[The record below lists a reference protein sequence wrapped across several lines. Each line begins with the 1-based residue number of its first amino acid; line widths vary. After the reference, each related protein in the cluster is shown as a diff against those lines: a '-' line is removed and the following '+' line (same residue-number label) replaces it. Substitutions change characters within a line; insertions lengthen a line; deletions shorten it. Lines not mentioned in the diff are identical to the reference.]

1 MKKIIAMVG
10 FFGVFAS
17 SVAGVSA
24 AYFDNTPVIRC
35 DTQITKTLQKGSR
48 GTEVYTLQQALVNF
62 GFLNAAPNGYFGA
75 QTASAVRA
83 FQIDNDIRANGIV
96 GPATRDAINEGLCDN
111 SVTGV
116 TTVDSSVSYDQYDPN
131 ARVITPDSSHPTVYA
146 TPQNLSRSYVGSTV
160 VNQSGPV
167 LVSGNTSASLASQVA
182 GAGVVYNPSTGYT
195 IGITPRSGS
204 ITVTSPVANAV
215 YQEGDTVYVQ
225 FGTNN
230 LQTAPYSILLESAI
244 SGQSKTVAIISNTS
258 YSFVLTKELLDS
270 VCSGACNNNQQGSFK
285 LVVTTPTIDI
295 AGNTT
300 TLRAAVA
307 PITVNRVPAMGQVS
321 LTTSKTPVNSGEIFK
336 LYVNLPTGTSWGATN
351 YNGYAYGAY
360 TIKLQAVCV
369 PGVTASIAGTP
380 CGQDFILPLNT
391 QTFQQEV
398 PAMITN
404 TSWYKQNVTFRI
416 TAINALGQVVGT
428 GETSVTVNAA
438 AFNW

>member
-62 GFLNAAPNGYFGA
+62 GFLNTAPNGYFGA
-75 QTASAVRA
+75 QTAAAVRA
-83 FQIDNDIRANGIV
+83 FQADNGIRANGIV
-96 GPATRDAINEGLCDN
+96 GPATRDAVNEGLCDN

-116 TTVDSSVSYDQYDPN
+116 TEVGSTVSYDQYDPN

-146 TPQNLSRSYVGSTV
+146 TPQDFSRSTV
-160 VNQSGPV
+160 VSQSGTV
-167 LVSGNTSASLASQVA
+167 LVSGNSSMSPVSQIA
-182 GAGVVYNPSTGYT
+182 GTGVVYNPTTGYT

-230 LQTAPYSILLESAI
+230 LQTAPYSILLESGI

-285 LVVTTPTIDI
+285 VVVTTPTIDI
-295 AGNTT
+295 AGNTS

-307 PITVNRVPAMGQVS
+307 PITINRPLPLGQVS
-321 LTTSKTPVNSGEIFK
+321 ITTSKTPVNSGEIFK
-336 LYVNLPTGTSWGATN
+336 LYVNLPTGISWGATN

-369 PGVTASIAGTP
+369 PGVTASIAGTS

-391 QTFQQEV
+391 QTLQQEV

-438 AFNW
+438 AINW

>member
-1 MKKIIAMVG
+1 
-10 FFGVFAS
+10 
-17 SVAGVSA
+17 
-24 AYFDNTPVIRC
+24 
-35 DTQITKTLQKGSR
+35 
-48 GTEVYTLQQALVNF
+48 VYTLQQALVNF
-62 GFLNAAPNGYFGA
+62 GFLNASPNGYFGV

-83 FQIDNDIRANGIV
+83 FQVDNGIRANGIV

-111 SVTGV
+111 SATGF
-116 TTVDSSVSYDQYDPN
+116 TQVDSTVSYDQYDPN

-146 TPQNLSRSYVGSTV
+146 TPQNLTHSF
-160 VNQSGPV
+160 VNSSVSQSGPV
-167 LVSGNTSASLASQVA
+167 LVSEGVSSSISSQVA
-182 GAGVVYNPSTGYT
+182 GAGIVYNPSTGYT

-225 FGTNN
+225 FGTYN
-230 LQTAPYSILLESAI
+230 LQSAPYSILLESGI

-270 VCSGACNNNQQGSFK
+270 VCSGACNNTQQGSFK
-285 LVVTTPTIDI
+285 VVVTTPTIDI

-307 PITVNRVPAMGQVS
+307 PITVNRVPTYGQVS
-321 LTTSKTPVNSGEIFK
+321 ISASKTPVTSGEIFK
-336 LYVNLPTGTSWGATN
+336 LYVNLPSVVSGNTTN
-351 YNGYAYGAY
+351 YNGYISNAY
-360 TIKLQAVCV
+360 TVTLQAVCV

-380 CGQDFILPLNT
+380 CGQDFTLPFTT

-416 TAINALGQVVGT
+416 TVKNMLGQIVGT
-428 GETSVTVNAA
+428 GETSVAVNAS
-438 AFNW
+438 AFTW